1 MGREVG
7 TDQVQQRQRG
17 TLDELGIELDLEP
30 RIGDPFEE
38 GVDALVLEDEA
49 HGAEAEDLAFET
61 GYGGGVGGR
70 GSGETEAE
78 GEEGAE
84 HGGQANAPHRY
95 WSR

>member
-1 MGREVG
+1 MVMVPDMVID
-7 TDQVQQRQRG
+7 TYD
-17 TLDELGIELDLEP
+17 D
-30 RIGDPFEE
+30 
-38 GVDALVLEDEA
+38 
-49 HGAEAEDLAFET
+49 GAEAEDLAFET

-70 GSGETEAE
+70 GSGETETE